1 MLRMPTS
8 NLKSATTML
17 KKRFHIHYFN
27 QTHPKPQLKPKKEP
41 KNQPEKMIAHIRD
54 PLLQPK
60 ET

>member
-8 NLKSATTML
+8 SLKSATTML
-17 KKRFHIHYFN
+17 KKLFRNLYFN
-27 QTHPKPQLKPKKEP
+27 QTDSKPQLKPKKEP
-41 KNQPEKMIAHIRD
+41 KNQPEKMSAHIRD